1 MRGSVSISAVILAM
15 PASRVALS
23 GHSIH
28 AKATVSSSLAATAPW
43 KSVVWPGLRSAP
55 QHSTTRSAPCSRN
68 TGSTVLAWRRK
79 SSLPEIG
86 TGITKPSKYD
96 IGSLLS
102 GRGRG
107 EGLGALL
114 DRGLVH
120 PHDLPVMPVEV
131 LEAAAVH
138 EAVVLRRITIG
149 VAARG
154 RDIGQRGVD
163 MLAAVAAEAQHDLR
177 A

>member
-28 AKATVSSSLAATAPW
+28 AKATVSSSFAATAPW
-43 KSVVWPGLRSAP
+43 KSVVCPGLRSAP
-55 QHSTTRSAPCSRN
+55 QHSTTRSAPCSRK
-68 TGSTVLAWRRK
+68 TGSTVLAWRRN
-79 SSLPEIG
+79 SSFPALG

-102 GRGRG
+102 GRGGG
-107 EGLGALL
+107 EGCRALL

-120 PHDLPVMPVEV
+120 PHDFPVVAV
-131 LEAAAVH
+131 GILEAAAIH
-138 EAVVLRRITIG
+138 EAVVLGRIAIG
-149 VAARG
+149 VAACG
-154 RDIGQRGVD
+154 RDFGQRGVD
-163 MLAAVAAEAQHDLR
+163 SSTAVAAQAQ
-177 A
+177 